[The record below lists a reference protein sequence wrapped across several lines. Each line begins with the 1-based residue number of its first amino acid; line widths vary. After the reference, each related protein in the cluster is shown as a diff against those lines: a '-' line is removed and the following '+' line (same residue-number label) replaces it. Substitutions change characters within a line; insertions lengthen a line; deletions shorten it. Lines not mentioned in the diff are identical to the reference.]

1 MRNRITVALGLTLLS
16 LALAAGTALA
26 APPSG
31 VGAPLSAT
39 LTGAEGGG
47 TASFTLNP
55 GAEELCYTIDST
67 GLVNVTNAHIH
78 AFPVRPG
85 NVVVGTA
92 VNLSS
97 SGDASACVHVAR
109 EVLLAILTN
118 PGGYYLN
125 VHTQTSPG
133 GAIAGALTH

>member
-1 MRNRITVALGLTLLS
+1 MRIRITAALGLTLLS

-39 LTGAEGGG
+39 LTGAEGSG

-55 GAEELCYTIDST
+55 GSGELCYTIDST
-67 GLVNVTNAHIH
+67 GLVNVTAAHIH
-78 AFPVRPG
+78 SYPVRPG
-85 NVVVGTA
+85 NVFVGTPVDA
-92 VNLSS
+92 
-97 SGDASACVHVAR
+97 SGDANTCLIIGR
-109 EVLLAILTN
+109 EKVLAILTN

-125 VHTQTSPG
+125 VHTVTAPG
-133 GAIAGALTH
+133 GAISGDLTH